1 MPLFE
6 NRMSFWEHHI
16 KLNAQLHVE
25 TRLAIVQRDLRNL
38 TYSIHAM
45 QHGLIM
51 YKELLCGLA

>member
-1 MPLFE
+1 
-6 NRMSFWEHHI
+6 MSFWEHHI